1 MKYIVRTIISSLLLS
16 ISVYSQEIST
26 QVNNKIV
33 YGDLAGNRD
42 ISFGVKNILDEL
54 VQDKGYDLS
63 EDSESILVVDLL
75 YFDVVRKSSTIGF
88 ATKTNNQVEIIAE
101 ARFAGKKVK
110 VKSTA
115 DNIITSTIV
124 LNNGGT
130 FNQQSVSVALKKLC
144 DQIIDKL
151 RL

>member
-1 MKYIVRTIISSLLLS
+1 MKYVLS
-16 ISVYSQEIST
+16 ISSFLFTILVSSQTINT

-33 YGDLAGNRD
+33 FGDLAGNRD

-54 VQDKGYDLS
+54 VQDQGYDLY
-63 EDSESILVVDLL
+63 ENSESVLVVDLL
-75 YFDVVRKSSTIGF
+75 YFDVVRKSTTVAF

-101 ARFAGKKVK
+101 ASFNGKKKK
-110 VKSTA
+110 VLATA

-144 DQIIDKL
+144 EQIIQKL
-151 RL
+151 KL

>member
-1 MKYIVRTIISSLLLS
+1 MKYAVIISSIFLPFF
-16 ISVYSQEIST
+16 IYSQEINTTVS
-26 QVNNKIV
+26 NKIV
-33 YGDLAGNRD
+33 FGDLVGNRD
-42 ISFGVKNILDEL
+42 LAFGVKNILDEL
-54 VQDKGYDLS
+54 VQDAGYDLN
-63 EDSESILVVDLL
+63 DNSESILVVDLL
-75 YFDVVRKSSTIGF
+75 YFDVIRKSTTVGF

-101 ARFAGKKVK
+101 AKFNNKKVK

-144 DQIIDKL
+144 EQLINKL
-151 RL
+151 KL

>member
-1 MKYIVRTIISSLLLS
+1 MRFIIVISNILFTFLVSAQTINTE
-16 ISVYSQEIST
+16 VK
-26 QVNNKIV
+26 NKII

-54 VQDKGYDLS
+54 VQDQGYDLY
-63 EDSESILVVDLL
+63 EDSESILTVDLL
-75 YFDVVRKSSTIGF
+75 YFDVVRKSTTVGF

-101 ARFAGKKVK
+101 ASFNGKKKK
-110 VKSTA
+110 VSATA

-144 DQIIDKL
+144 EQIIRKL
-151 RL
+151 KL

>member
-1 MKYIVRTIISSLLLS
+1 MKYVLAISSFLFTILVS
-16 ISVYSQEIST
+16 SQTINT
-26 QVNNKIV
+26 KVNNKIV
-33 YGDLAGNRD
+33 FGDLAGNRD

-54 VQDKGYDLS
+54 VQDQGYDLY
-63 EDSESILVVDLL
+63 EDSESVLVVDLL
-75 YFDVVRKSSTIGF
+75 YFDVVRKSTTVAI

-101 ARFAGKKVK
+101 ASFNGKKKK
-110 VKSTA
+110 VSATA

-144 DQIIDKL
+144 EQIIQKL
-151 RL
+151 KL

>member
-1 MKYIVRTIISSLLLS
+1 MKYVLAISNILFTFLISAQTINT
-16 ISVYSQEIST
+16 E
-26 QVNNKIV
+26 VNNKIV

-54 VQDKGYDLS
+54 VQDQGYDLY
-63 EDSESILVVDLL
+63 ENSESVLVVDLL
-75 YFDVVRKSSTIGF
+75 YFDVIRKSTTVGF

-101 ARFAGKKVK
+101 ASFNGKKKK
-110 VKSTA
+110 VSATA

-144 DQIIDKL
+144 EQIIQKL
-151 RL
+151 KL

>member
-1 MKYIVRTIISSLLLS
+1 MRYAIAISNILFTFLVNAQV
-16 ISVYSQEIST
+16 INTE
-26 QVNNKIV
+26 VNNKIV

-54 VQDKGYDLS
+54 VQDQGYDLY
-63 EDSESILVVDLL
+63 ENSESVLLVDLL
-75 YFDVVRKSSTIGF
+75 YFDVIRKSTTVGF

-101 ARFAGKKVK
+101 ASFNGKKKK
-110 VKSTA
+110 VSATA

-144 DQIIDKL
+144 EQIIQKL
-151 RL
+151 KL

>member
-1 MKYIVRTIISSLLLS
+1 MKYALAISSFLFTILVS
-16 ISVYSQEIST
+16 SQTINT
-26 QVNNKIV
+26 KVNNKIV
-33 YGDLAGNRD
+33 FGDLAGNRD

-54 VQDKGYDLS
+54 VQDQGYDLY
-63 EDSESILVVDLL
+63 EDSESILMVDLL
-75 YFDVVRKSSTIGF
+75 YFDVVRKSTTVAI

-101 ARFAGKKVK
+101 ASFNGKKKK
-110 VKSTA
+110 VSATA

-144 DQIIDKL
+144 EQIIQKL
-151 RL
+151 KL

>member
-1 MKYIVRTIISSLLLS
+1 MKYVLAISNILFTFFVSAQV
-16 ISVYSQEIST
+16 INTE
-26 QVNNKIV
+26 VNNKIV

-54 VQDKGYDLS
+54 VQDQGYDLY
-63 EDSESILVVDLL
+63 ENSESVLVVDLL
-75 YFDVVRKSSTIGF
+75 YFDVVRKSTTVGF
-88 ATKTNNQVEIIAE
+88 VTKTNNQVEIIAE
-101 ARFAGKKVK
+101 ASFNGKKKK
-110 VKSTA
+110 VSATA

-144 DQIIDKL
+144 KQIIQKL
-151 RL
+151 KL

>member
-1 MKYIVRTIISSLLLS
+1 MKYALAISSFLFTILVS
-16 ISVYSQEIST
+16 SQTINT

-33 YGDLAGNRD
+33 FGDLAGNRD

-54 VQDKGYDLS
+54 VQDQGYDLY
-63 EDSESILVVDLL
+63 ENSESVLVVDLL
-75 YFDVVRKSSTIGF
+75 YFDVVRKSTTVAF

-101 ARFAGKKVK
+101 ASFNGKKKK
-110 VKSTA
+110 VLATA

-124 LNNGGT
+124 LNNSGT

-144 DQIIDKL
+144 EQIIQKL
-151 RL
+151 KL

>member
-1 MKYIVRTIISSLLLS
+1 MRFIIAIISSLIS
-16 ISVYSQEIST
+16 ICANAQIINTLVE
-26 QVNNKIV
+26 NKIV

-42 ISFGVKNILDEL
+42 LSFGVKNILDEL
-54 VQDKGYDLS
+54 VQDEGYDLS
-63 EDSESILVVDLL
+63 ESSESILMVDLL
-75 YFDVVRKSSTIGF
+75 YFDVIRKSTNAAIFS
-88 ATKTNNQVEIIAE
+88 KTNNQVEIIAE
-101 ARFAGKKVK
+101 AKFNGKKIK

-144 DQIIDKL
+144 EQIIKKL
-151 RL
+151 KL

>member
-1 MKYIVRTIISSLLLS
+1 MRYAIAISNILFTFLLNAQV
-16 ISVYSQEIST
+16 INTE
-26 QVNNKIV
+26 VNNKIV

-54 VQDKGYDLS
+54 VQDQGYDLY
-63 EDSESILVVDLL
+63 ENSESVLVVDLL
-75 YFDVVRKSSTIGF
+75 YFDVIRKSTTVGF

-101 ARFAGKKVK
+101 ASFNGKKKK
-110 VKSTA
+110 VSATA

-144 DQIIDKL
+144 EQIIQKL
-151 RL
+151 KL